1 MTTEYG
7 RAQGQHGQ
15 PATYGQSPYGQPPYS
30 PAPYGQL
37 RASDQDRE
45 RVTSLLQTAC
55 AEGRLTQQEYDDRL
69 GLALTAQLHG
79 QLDALVADLVPRP
92 AQRGTNAL
100 AIASLACGDRKST
113 RLNSSH
119 RR

>member
-55 AEGRLTQQEYDDRL
+55 AEGRLTQQEYEIGR
-69 GLALTAQLHG
+69 AH
-79 QLDALVADLVPRP
+79 V
-92 AQRGTNAL
+92 
-100 AIASLACGDRKST
+100 
-113 RLNSSH
+113 
-119 RR
+119 